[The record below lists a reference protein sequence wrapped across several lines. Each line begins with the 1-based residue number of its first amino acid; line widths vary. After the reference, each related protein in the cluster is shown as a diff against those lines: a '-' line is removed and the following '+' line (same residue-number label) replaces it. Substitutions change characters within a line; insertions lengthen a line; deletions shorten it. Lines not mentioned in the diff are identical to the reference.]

1 MIHYR
6 TNELINIINKV
17 SKEIND
23 PNPPCVA
30 TLYNWNKNYVI
41 NNKIDFSY
49 LIAKQIRMPKISE
62 EVEIIIKNSVKD
74 FYLNNQ
80 RITIRQLHRL
90 INNKIWQKNIVED
103 KKLKE
108 PSYETIRQ
116 FVNLIDKKTVI
127 SSRYGNIEAIKQYKT
142 YKQGIKSSRILEYVE
157 IDHVFLDIEV
167 SYEDVSLG
175 RPILTLLIDNFSLSI
190 LGLYIGFGKPNTN
203 CVIQA
208 IKSAILPKEVIHKNI
223 EGLKSRWF
231 QYGIMENLI
240 S

>member
-1 MIHYR
+1 MLFKGTILVIHYR

-80 RITIRQLHRL
+80 RITEVDQ
-90 INNKIWQKNIVED
+90 
-103 KKLKE
+103 
-108 PSYETIRQ
+108 
-116 FVNLIDKKTVI
+116 
-127 SSRYGNIEAIKQYKT
+127 
-142 YKQGIKSSRILEYVE
+142 E
-157 IDHVFLDIEV
+157 I
-167 SYEDVSLG
+167 
-175 RPILTLLIDNFSLSI
+175 
-190 LGLYIGFGKPNTN
+190 
-203 CVIQA
+203 
-208 IKSAILPKEVIHKNI
+208 
-223 EGLKSRWF
+223 
-231 QYGIMENLI
+231 
-240 S
+240 